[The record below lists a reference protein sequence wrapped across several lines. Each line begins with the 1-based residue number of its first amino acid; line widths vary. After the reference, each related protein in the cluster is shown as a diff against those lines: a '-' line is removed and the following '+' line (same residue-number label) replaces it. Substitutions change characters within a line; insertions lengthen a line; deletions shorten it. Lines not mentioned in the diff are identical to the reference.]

1 LERIGEILH
10 IIGDNKAIA
19 KVNAAPKI
27 GSIVFDAKK
36 KPIGPVTD
44 IFGPVKSP
52 YIEIDVKEQDSKKI
66 ASSPIYILPKAKNV
80 KGKR

>member
-10 IIGDNKAIA
+10 IIGDKKAIA
-19 KVNAAPKI
+19 KVNAALKV
-27 GSIVFDAKK
+27 GSIVFDVKK

-52 YIEIDVKEQDSKKI
+52 YIEIEVKDSKNI
-66 ASSPIYILPKAKNV
+66 ANSPIYILPKTKNV